1 MYMLSLK
8 MATAAAGC
16 RFSLGITFSSEAEK
30 DAFKLRVDS
39 ARRILFPYE
48 STSQRPDNA
57 ALLNAMLDI
66 VLSIQSTTP
75 STIQST
81 HSFLDTAGIYTGD
94 EDKDDQRLCVVEH
107 KAIRCLSGVLYDGG
121 IVRIRFV
128 CPHCKVARTW
138 ASSRVLAGHYL
149 ASQKLIHAFTCAG
162 MLPSQFINFCKFAE
176 IGVVS
181 NKYIHSVY
189 IHRQYQQI
197 VADSAEESMNA
208 AVQRV
213 KANPEYVTSGEWVIT
228 DARHDSSANAYHST
242 VPCMAGSTR
251 RIVGIATLS
260 RPEHRVAQTREVACT
275 KIVLPQVVARG
286 LNVTEVAHDYQST
299 VKTYVEQLGMVNSY
313 DTWHEMKICAGPVK
327 ARDKTWFAQ
336 LSDKARST
344 KVHLYWC
351 MKNCAS
357 NPDILCNMIMNI
369 SQHFQGHHLNCHLE
383 SRCRQ
388 PGYLLTMR
396 EAIKAY
402 EDAPLST
409 ALLGHSVVVE
419 TPSGWSHLTTSY

>member
-1 MYMLSLK
+1 
-8 MATAAAGC
+8 MATAAGC
-16 RFSLGITFSSEAEK
+16 RFSLGMTFSSEAEK

-48 STSQRPDNA
+48 STSQRPD
-57 ALLNAMLDI
+57 I

-75 STIQST
+75 STTQST

-94 EDKDDQRLCVVEH
+94 EDKDCQGWVQQHCCRPRPTWQLESFM
-107 KAIRCLSGVLYDGG
+107 KKGG
-121 IVRIRFV
+121 IVQIRFV

-213 KANPEYVTSGEWVIT
+213 KANPEYITSGE
-228 DARHDSSANAYHST
+228 
-242 VPCMAGSTR
+242 
-251 RIVGIATLS
+251 
-260 RPEHRVAQTREVACT
+260 
-275 KIVLPQVVARG
+275 
-286 LNVTEVAHDYQST
+286 
-299 VKTYVEQLGMVNSY
+299 
-313 DTWHEMKICAGPVK
+313 
-327 ARDKTWFAQ
+327 
-336 LSDKARST
+336 
-344 KVHLYWC
+344 
-351 MKNCAS
+351 
-357 NPDILCNMIMNI
+357 
-369 SQHFQGHHLNCHLE
+369 GHHLNCHLE

-388 PGYLLTMR
+388 PGYHPKRKILTMR

-402 EDAPLST
+402 EDALKRTLIYRFAESFCCVCSFMQ
-409 ALLGHSVVVE
+409 ALLVISILGPNSSVE
-419 TPSGWSHLTTSY
+419 TPSGWGHLTTSYY

>member
-1 MYMLSLK
+1 

-16 RFSLGITFSSEAEK
+16 RFSLGMTFSSEAEK
-30 DAFKLRVDS
+30 DAFKIRVDS

-75 STIQST
+75 STTQST
-81 HSFLDTAGIYTGD
+81 HSFLDTA
-94 EDKDDQRLCVVEH
+94 
-107 KAIRCLSGVLYDGG
+107 GG

-242 VPCMAGSTR
+242 VPCIAGSTR

-313 DTWHEMKICAGPVK
+313 DTWHGTKNVAKEMKRSVLGLLKLEIRRGLHNFQTRHTKQGKQLKHVKMWLEIASESGPGV
-327 ARDKTWFAQ
+327 A
-336 LSDKARST
+336 
-344 KVHLYWC
+344 
-351 MKNCAS
+351 
-357 NPDILCNMIMNI
+357 ILNT
-369 SQHFQGHHLNCHLE
+369 L
-383 SRCRQ
+383 
-388 PGYLLTMR
+388 
-396 EAIKAY
+396 
-402 EDAPLST
+402 
-409 ALLGHSVVVE
+409 
-419 TPSGWSHLTTSY
+419 

>member
-1 MYMLSLK
+1 M
-8 MATAAAGC
+8 
-16 RFSLGITFSSEAEK
+16 TFSSEAEK

-75 STIQST
+75 STTQST

-107 KAIRCLSGVLYDGG
+107 KAIR
-121 IVRIRFV
+121 
-128 CPHCKVARTW
+128 
-138 ASSRVLAGHYL
+138 
-149 ASQKLIHAFTCAG
+149 LIHAFTCAG

-242 VPCMAGSTR
+242 VPS
-251 RIVGIATLS
+251 
-260 RPEHRVAQTREVACT
+260 
-275 KIVLPQVVARG
+275 RG
-286 LNVTEVAHDYQST
+286 LNVTEVAYDYQST
-299 VKTYVEQLGMVNSY
+299 VKTYVEQLGKVNSY
-313 DTWHEMKICAGPVK
+313 DTWH
-327 ARDKTWFAQ
+327 
-336 LSDKARST
+336 ARST
-344 KVHLYWC
+344 IVHLYWC

-357 NPDILCNMIMNI
+357 NPDIACNTIMII

-388 PGYLLTMR
+388 PGYHPKRKILTMC

-402 EDAPLST
+402 EDALKRTLST
-409 ALLGHSVVVE
+409 ALLGHSVVYAALC
-419 TPSGWSHLTTSY
+419 SGTN